1 MINFADGW
9 SPSDGKYK
17 ITKKDLK
24 ELVQKLMTIQDD
36 GDDFNEK
43 YSESSY
49 HGGLNPS
56 HVTEIIKYI
65 LYTQEYRS
73 VDMRVQ
79 VEEDGYHLGILIAK
93 KSDNTEDYM

>member
-9 SPSDGKYK
+9 SPSDGK
-17 ITKKDLK
+17 IAISKKDLK
-24 ELVQKLMTIQDD
+24 KLVKKLMTLKD
-36 GDDFNEK
+36 NEE
-43 YSESSY
+43 YDEASY

-65 LYTQEYRS
+65 LYTQEYKG

-79 VEEDGYHLGILIAK
+79 VEEDGYHLGVLIAK
-93 KSDNTEDYM
+93 KFDEGDEYLNENLM